1 MSPSTREIPT
11 VAPNRRTRRRG
22 GRPPVTGH
30 RSDDGRPSAAV
41 GSTGIRQE
49 PHSPASGQG
58 PETGTATAA
67 SAPPGSRAVPGR
79 TTDESPAQARD
90 AAATHSVGAEWRRR
104 ILPLLIRHR
113 VLVGSAMGL
122 AAVYAVLVS
131 MLPWIQQVIVDDAI
145 VKHDVPILPWLIVM
159 GSVGLVVLG
168 LSFSW
173 RYLGAKASYAV
184 QYDMR
189 NGMYDALQKLDFAGH
204 SQLQSGQL
212 VSRASSDLLWVQ
224 ILIGWFPQ
232 LVSTIVGALVSVVVM
247 VTLSPILAAIV
258 VVIIAGVFVVTQRMR
273 RNAHAA
279 GWQAQQLEA
288 DMTTQVEESMTGVR
302 VVRGFGQEAQESGR
316 LHGAL
321 RDMYRARVRAIRLRA
336 PFSASLATGPQLGIA
351 VILLVGGVF
360 VLMGDIQV
368 GVFLAFTGYLTG
380 LAGSAQTVGMVLS
393 NMPQC
398 EAAIERIGQVLDL
411 APTLTEVQ
419 DPISPERS
427 DGEIVFEDVDFRY
440 DESDDRPVLAGF
452 SLRVAPGESVAL
464 VGTIGSGKSTLNHLV
479 PRFYDV
485 DGGRVLVD
493 GVDVREQPIARLR
506 SRVGVVFENSF
517 LFSDTIASNIAYGV
531 PDATPATIERAARA
545 AMAHDFIMETPDGY
559 DTIIGEQGMTLS
571 GGQRQRVALAR
582 AILTDPEI
590 LLLDDATS
598 SVDVSVERDIHA
610 NLGPFLDARTTII
623 IAYREST
630 VRMADRVVLMDAGR
644 VADTGTH
651 EELFER
657 SALYREL
664 FGDLASDDDSDAGA
678 LLEDARTGRFAASPV
693 AWHPS
698 RPQQAGLLDLS
709 TSPAVKARIAALPE
723 FHDEPGVDMHAES
736 KNREPFRLGRFLR
749 PYGKGFAVGLVF
761 VVIQVL
767 IGLVNPLIIRQG
779 VDAGMLGK
787 SVPMLLVVFV
797 IAVLLTVALF
807 FDQRNAQL
815 WTQRTSERLLLA
827 MRTRVYGQLQRL
839 GIDFYDRTQTGR
851 IMTRMTSD
859 IDSIGQLF
867 QTGVIN
873 LIMAVLTFAGMAVVI
888 SVLDWRL
895 ALVVLCVIPLAAGV
909 TWWYRRIASV
919 AYDELRERASML
931 NTDLAES
938 MAGIRVTQ
946 AYRRE
951 ARNLDDFAALGRQFI
966 WWAQRSAFANT
977 VYVASVEFL
986 STAATIAVLGV
997 GFLLIQTGG
1006 LGIGTLLAF
1015 LLYLAQV
1022 FAPVQQMSTVFDAYQ
1037 RARAGLV
1044 RIRELLGLPSST
1056 PESLDPQPVERLV
1069 GDIRLEGVRLRYA
1082 GTTTD
1087 ALSRVDLHVPAGQRV
1102 AFVGQTGAGKSTTI
1116 KLVTRFY
1123 DPTEGRILVDGKD
1136 LQSLDSAEYRHR
1148 LGYVPQEPF
1157 LFTRSVRDNI
1167 AYAVPDA
1174 TDAEVEAAA
1183 RIVGAHEF
1191 ISRLPGGYHEIV
1203 TERGRSLS
1211 NGQRQLICL
1220 ARALIVDPRIL
1231 ILDEATSNLD
1241 LSSERR
1247 VDRAMRLIARGRTTL
1262 VVTHR
1267 PQSLHWVQRVLVVSA
1282 GRIVD
1287 DTTPDD
1293 YLERMHEL
1301 AEA

>member
-1 MSPSTREIPT
+1 M
-11 VAPNRRTRRRG
+11 RRSAG
-22 GRPPVTGH
+22 D
-30 RSDDGRPSAAV
+30 RSA
-41 GSTGIRQE
+41 
-49 PHSPASGQG
+49 
-58 PETGTATAA
+58 
-67 SAPPGSRAVPGR
+67 
-79 TTDESPAQARD
+79 
-90 AAATHSVGAEWRRR
+90 GAEWRRR
-104 ILPLLIRHR
+104 ILPLLLRHKGI
-113 VLVGSAMGL
+113 VGTAMGL
-122 AAVYAVLVS
+122 AGVYAVLVS

-145 VKHDVPILPWLIVM
+145 VSHNVPIVPWLIVM
-159 GSVGLVVLG
+159 AAVGIVVLG
-168 LSFSW
+168 LSLSW
-173 RYLGAKASYAV
+173 RYLGAKASYVV

-189 NGMYDALQKLDFAGH
+189 NSMYDALQKLDFAGH

-224 ILIGWFPQ
+224 ILIGWIPQ
-232 LVSTIVGALVSVVVM
+232 LVATVSGALVSVVVM
-247 VTLSPILAAIV
+247 ISLSPVLAVIV
-258 VVIIAGVFVVTQRMR
+258 VAIIAGVFVVTQRMR

-316 LHGAL
+316 LHAAL
-321 RDMYRARVRAIRLRA
+321 RDMFHARVRAVRLRA

-380 LAGSAQTVGMVLS
+380 LAGSAQTAGMVLS
-393 NMPQC
+393 NLPQC
-398 EAAIERIGQVLDL
+398 QAAIERIGQVLDL
-411 APTLTEVQ
+411 RPTMAEAEE
-419 DPISPERS
+419 PISPERS
-427 DGEIVFEDVDFRY
+427 DGDIVFDDVEFRY
-440 DESDDRPVLAGF
+440 DGDDDRAVLDGF
-452 SLRVAPGESVAL
+452 SMRVRPRESVAL
-464 VGTIGSGKSTLNHLV
+464 VGTIGSGKSTLIHLI

-485 DGGRVLVD
+485 QGGSVRVG
-493 GVDVREQPIARLR
+493 GVDVRDQPIAELR

-517 LFSDTIASNIAYGV
+517 LFSDTIAANISYGA
-531 PDATPATIERAARA
+531 PDATPDDIRRAARA

-559 DTIIGEQGMTLS
+559 DTVIGEQGMTLS

-598 SVDVSVERDIHA
+598 SVDVSVEREIHA
-610 NLGPFLDARTTII
+610 NLGPFLETRTTII

-630 VRMADRVVLMDAGR
+630 VLMADRVVLMDAGR
-644 VADTGTH
+644 LVDTGTH
-651 EELFER
+651 DELFER
-657 SALYREL
+657 SPLYREL
-664 FGDLASDDDSDAGA
+664 FGDLASDDDPNAGA
-678 LLEDARTGRFAASPV
+678 LLGQARSGEFQATEA

-698 RPQQAGLLDLS
+698 RPSTPGLLDLS
-709 TSPAVKARIAALPE
+709 TSPAVQARIAALPE
-723 FHDEPGVDMHAES
+723 FDDRPGVDMAAEAD
-736 KNREPFRLGRFLR
+736 NREPFRLARFLR
-749 PYGKGFAVGLVF
+749 PYSKGFAIGLVF

-767 IGLVNPLIIRQG
+767 IGLVNPLVIRQG
-779 VDAGMLGK
+779 VDSGMLGR
-787 SVPMLLVVFV
+787 SVPALLVVFG

-807 FDQRNAQL
+807 FDQKNAQL

-873 LIMAVLTFAGMAVVI
+873 LVMAVLTFAGMSLVVT
-888 SVLDWRL
+888 VLDWRL
-895 ALVVLCVIPLAAGV
+895 ALVVLCVIPLAALV

-931 NTDLAES
+931 NTNLAES

-951 ARNLDDFAALGRQFI
+951 GRNLADFAALGRQFI
-966 WWAQRSAFANT
+966 WWAQRSAFANAL
-977 VYVASVEFL
+977 YVASVEFL
-986 STAATIAVLGV
+986 STAATVAVLGV
-997 GFLLIQTGG
+997 GFLLISMGG

-1044 RIRELLGLPSST
+1044 RIRELLALPSST
-1056 PESLDPQPVERLV
+1056 PEAADARPVDRLL

-1082 GTTTD
+1082 GTRTD
-1087 ALSRVDLHVPAGQRV
+1087 ALSRVDLHIPAGQRV

-1123 DPTEGRILVDGKD
+1123 DPTEGRILVDGRD
-1136 LQSLDSAEYRHR
+1136 LETLDSAAYRHR

-1174 TDAEVEAAA
+1174 SDAEVEAAA

-1247 VDRAMRLIARGRTTL
+1247 VDRAMRLIAKGRTTL

-1267 PQSLHWVQRVLVVSA
+1267 PQSLHWVQRVLVVA
-1282 GRIVD
+1282 GGRIVD

-1293 YLERMHEL
+1293 YLERMLEL

>member
-11 VAPNRRTRRRG
+11 VAPKRSPRRSFGPR
-22 GRPPVTGH
+22 
-30 RSDDGRPSAAV
+30 RPSTGP
-41 GSTGIRQE
+41 GSNPHRQ
-49 PHSPASGQG
+49 PPAQ
-58 PETGTATAA
+58 PDPRADAA
-67 SAPPGSRAVPGR
+67 SAAPAAQGPDTERPDAER
-79 TTDESPAQARD
+79 TA
-90 AAATHSVGAEWRRR
+90 GAEWRRR
-104 ILPLLIRHR
+104 ILPLLIKHKAI
-113 VLVGSAMGL
+113 VGSAMGL

-131 MLPWIQQVIVDDAI
+131 MVPWIQQVIVDDAI
-145 VKHDVPILPWLIVM
+145 LTHRVPIGPWLIVM
-159 GSVGLVVLG
+159 GVVGVVVLS

-173 RYLGAKASYAV
+173 RFLGAKASYAV

-224 ILIGWFPQ
+224 ILIGWMPQ
-232 LVSTIVGALVSVVVM
+232 LVSTVAGAVVSVIVM
-247 VTLSPILAAIV
+247 ITLSPVLAAIV

-302 VVRGFGQEAQESGR
+302 VVRGFGQEAQESAR
-316 LHGAL
+316 LHQAL
-321 RDMYRARVRAIRLRA
+321 LDMFRARVRAVRLRA

-351 VILLVGGVF
+351 VILLVGGIF

-380 LAGSAQTVGMVLS
+380 LASSAQTAGMVLS
-393 NMPQC
+393 NLPQC
-398 EAAIERIGQVLDL
+398 QAAIERIGQVLDL
-411 APTLTEVQ
+411 RPTMVEAENPV
-419 DPISPERS
+419 SPLRS
-427 DGEIVFEDVDFRY
+427 DGEIVFDAVDLRYDVD
-440 DESDDRPVLAGF
+440 EERPVLDGF

-464 VGTIGSGKSTLNHLV
+464 VGTIGSGKSTLIHLV

-485 DGGRVLVD
+485 QGGRVLVD
-493 GVDVREQPIARLR
+493 GVDVREQSISELR

-517 LFSDTIASNIAYGV
+517 LFSDTIAANIAYGV
-531 PDATPATIERAARA
+531 PDATAHDIRRAARA
-545 AMAHDFIMETPDGY
+545 AMADDFIMETPEGY
-559 DTIIGEQGMTLS
+559 DTVIGEQGMTLS

-630 VRMADRVVLMDAGR
+630 VLMADRVVLMDAGR
-644 VADTGTH
+644 LVDTGTH
-651 EELFER
+651 DELFAR
-657 SALYREL
+657 SPLYREL
-664 FGDLASDDDSDAGA
+664 FGDLASDDDSDSGA
-678 LLEDARTGRFAASPV
+678 LLGDARHGRFHATHE

-698 RPQQAGLLDLS
+698 RPSSAGLLDLS
-709 TSPAVKARIAALPE
+709 TSPAVQARIAALPE
-723 FHDEPGVDMHAES
+723 FHDDPGVDLAAEAS
-736 KNREPFRLGRFLR
+736 NREPFRLGRFLR
-749 PYGKGFAVGLVF
+749 PYRKGFAVGLLF

-767 IGLVNPLIIRQG
+767 IGLLNPLVIRQG
-779 VDAGMLGK
+779 VDSGMLGR
-787 SVPMLLVVFV
+787 SIPALLAVFG
-797 IAVLLTVALF
+797 IAVVLTAAMF
-807 FDQRNAQL
+807 IDQRNAQL

-873 LIMAVLTFAGMAVVI
+873 LIMAVLTFAGMSVVI

-895 ALVVLCVIPLAAGV
+895 ALVVLCVIPLAALV

-931 NTDLAES
+931 NTNLAES

-951 ARNLDDFAALGRQFI
+951 ARNLADFAALGRQFI
-966 WWAQRSAFANT
+966 WWAQRSAFANA
-977 VYVASVEFL
+977 VYVACVEFL

-997 GFLLIQTGG
+997 GFLLISAGG

-1056 PESLDPQPVERLV
+1056 PEAQNAQAVQRVL

-1087 ALSRVDLHVPAGQRV
+1087 ALSRVDLHIPAGQRV

-1123 DPTEGRILVDGKD
+1123 DPTEGRILIDGDD
-1136 LQSLDSAEYRHR
+1136 LQGLDSAEYRHR

-1167 AYAVPDA
+1167 AYAVPEA

-1220 ARALIVDPRIL
+1220 ARALIVDPNIL

-1247 VDRAMRLIARGRTTL
+1247 VDRAMRLIAKGRTTL

-1267 PQSLHWVQRVLVVSA
+1267 PQSLHWVQRVLTVSG

-1287 DTTPDD
+1287 DTTPQVH
-1293 YLERMHEL
+1293 LERMR
-1301 AEA
+1301 EAAQA